1 MKNRIFAVMF
11 ALFLCVSITIPAF
24 ATEADSD
31 NVSERLIDSAGL
43 MTEDEQAQL
52 LDKLNEI
59 SVRQKMDVT
68 LVTLNDAKEYTSV
81 RDLADDTFIYNKY
94 GYGENRDGVLLL
106 ICMEERDW
114 YIATHGYGITVFTD
128 AGIQYIGDE
137 IKPDLSDGN
146 YYDAFSKYA
155 DLCDKFITK
164 ANEDEP
170 FDNNNLPR
178 EPLSVIWIP
187 ISVVI
192 GFIIALIVVGIM
204 KSKLKSVRFQPAAN
218 SYLKKDSLK
227 VTEKSDLF
235 LYTTVTRT
243 EKPKDNDSSSGG
255 SSTHTSSSGD
265 TFGGGGGKF

>member
-1 MKNRIFAVMF
+1 MKNRIFAVIL

-24 ATEADSD
+24 AADD
-31 NVSERLIDSAGL
+31 GFANEYERLIDSAGL
-43 MTEDEQAQL
+43 MTEDEQTQL

-59 SVRQKMDVT
+59 SVRQKMDIT
-68 LVTLNDAKEYTSV
+68 LITLNDSQGYDSV
-81 RDLADDTFIYNKY
+81 RDLADDTFVNNKY
-94 GYGENRDGVLLL
+94 GYGTDRDGVLLL

-146 YYDAFSKYA
+146 YYDAFSRYA
-155 DLCDKFITK
+155 DLCDEFITQ

-170 FDNNNLPR
+170 FDNDNLPS

-192 GFIIALIVVGIM
+192 GFIIALIVVGVM

-227 VTEKSDLF
+227 ITEKSDLF

-243 EKPKDNDSSSGG
+243 EKPKDNDSSGG